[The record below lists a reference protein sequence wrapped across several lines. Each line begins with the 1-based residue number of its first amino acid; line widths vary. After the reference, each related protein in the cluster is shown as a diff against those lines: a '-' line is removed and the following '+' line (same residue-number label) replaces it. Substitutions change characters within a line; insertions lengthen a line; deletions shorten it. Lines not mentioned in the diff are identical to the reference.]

1 MLLEGTLHT
10 SCYLVHASLFTKRTK
25 LFLLRLKICCISLYT
40 TVVLSRHISLKYYQH
55 LLIEV
60 CNACQCSVPHLVL
73 PLGCD
78 LGLQDLRNAALA
90 FRPPVGSCEHAVTCF
105 SVKEAQH
112 DCLHPDCKGRLRPSC
127 SKGHKLYREHR
138 HGQCSNQSWS
148 AKFTYEAFH
157 WGSDLQA
164 TYTVSNLK

>member
-1 MLLEGTLHT
+1 MPLTQSHNILLHEASNRPIRYICQADCSSLWESLKMLLEGTLHT

-112 DCLHPDCKGRLRPSC
+112 DCLHPSALLLPVLAC
-127 SKGHKLYREHR
+127 SYGKTR
-138 HGQCSNQSWS
+138 
-148 AKFTYEAFH
+148 
-157 WGSDLQA
+157 
-164 TYTVSNLK
+164 